1 MNPVSEAESV
11 TLRNRK
17 PLAPTFHRHIVK
29 SKLMDR
35 TCRVGDS
42 IIIYDIVATEPDGV
56 VRVTRA
62 TRFQFE

>member
-1 MNPVSEAESV
+1 MNQVSYAESI

-17 PLAPTFHRHIVK
+17 PLAPPFHRHIVK
-29 SKLMDR
+29 SKLMDK

-42 IIIYDIVATEPDGV
+42 ILIYDVIATKPDGV

-62 TRFQFE
+62 TRFHFE

>member
-1 MNPVSEAESV
+1 MNRVCDAESI

-17 PLAPTFHRHIVK
+17 PLAPPFHRHIAK
-29 SKLMDR
+29 SRLMDK

-42 IIIYDIVATEPDGV
+42 VIIYDIVATEPGGV

-62 TRFQFE
+62 TRFHFE

>member
-1 MNPVSEAESV
+1 MNAAPEANLI

-17 PLAPTFHRHIVK
+17 PLAPAFHRHIAK
-29 SKLMDR
+29 SRLLGR
-35 TCRVGDS
+35 ACRVGDS
-42 IIIYDIVATEPDGV
+42 VIIYDVVATEPKGV

>member
-1 MNPVSEAESV
+1 MSQVCDAESV

-17 PLAPTFHRHIVK
+17 PLAPLFHRHIAK

-35 TCRVGDS
+35 TCRIGDTVVV
-42 IIIYDIVATEPDGV
+42 YDIVATQPDGV

-62 TRFQFE
+62 TRFHFE